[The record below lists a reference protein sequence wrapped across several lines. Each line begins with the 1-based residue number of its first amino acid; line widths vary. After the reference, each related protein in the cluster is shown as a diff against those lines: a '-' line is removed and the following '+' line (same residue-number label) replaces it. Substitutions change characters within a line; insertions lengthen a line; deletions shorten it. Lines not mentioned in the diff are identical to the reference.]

1 MGAQDFARAVT
12 AFRKAAFLDPDQP
25 VAYLSLGLA
34 LEAFGDLA
42 AAQRAYAAARA
53 SLDRCDTA
61 AIETVLEGYHL
72 DEFTRL
78 LDLKSGSR

>member
-1 MGAQDFARAVT
+1 MGARDYARAIT

-53 SLDRCDTA
+53 SVDRCDTA
-61 AIETVLEGYHL
+61 TVETTLEGYHL
-72 DEFTRL
+72 DEFTHL
-78 LDLKSGSR
+78 LDLKSGPR